1 MASIYPTSRIYL
13 LHGVPLDNTYDHTI
27 YFSTIGEQAT
37 YFMSHQK
44 YDLQNYTYQRVRR
57 GYIRVNIG
65 VENLFDVNY
74 LMFNNVNFGN
84 KWFYAFVTSVEYIN
98 NDCTEINYEL
108 DVLQTW
114 HFDYKLDHCFI
125 ERQHTTTDAI
135 GGNIL
140 PEPVE
145 CGEYVTNPTVGNDHS
160 AYTSIFADLSNL
172 LVILGVV
179 SLEEDEEVTTDNVN
193 GKFYDGVY
201 GGLTLYW
208 FKTTAAG
215 RAALNEKLSDYVQ
228 APESIAALYVI
239 PIYLLGE
246 ALASEDAS
254 GEVSSGNRGTEMT
267 ALFGS
272 INANTQLDG
281 YTPENKKLLTY
292 PYNFYHVD
300 NGNGSSLA
308 LRYEFF
314 NNLTVGL
321 QLNGT
326 ITQPCQITVRPNNYK
341 KATGTL
347 NTEILTLDG
356 YPLCSWNMDAYAA
369 YTAQTGIP
377 KAIGYGLGIGTA
389 IFGALTGNAVMAGAG
404 VTSLVHQVAGNLTER
419 YQSSIKADI
428 SGGNFGGSNVNVSAG
443 KQQFFAGRFSIT
455 ADYAKVID
463 DFFSRFGYAIRAL
476 AVPIRNARPRW
487 TYVKTMGCTVSVYT
501 GGQTISGGV
510 PADDLKKI
518 ISIYD
523 SGITWWRYRQDMDLG
538 NYSLDNKPV

>member
-1 MASIYPTSRIYL
+1 MSSIHPTSHIYL

-27 YFSTIGEQAT
+27 YFSTLTEQT
-37 YFMSHQK
+37 NYFIARQK

-65 VENLFDVNY
+65 VENLYDVNY

-84 KWFYAFVTSVEYIN
+84 KWFYAFITSVEYVN

-135 GGNIL
+135 GDNIL

-160 AYTSIFADLSNL
+160 GYTSIFADLSNL

-246 ALASEDAS
+246 ALASEAAS

-281 YTPENKKLLTY
+281 YTPNNKKLLTY

-314 NNLTVGL
+314 NNLTVSL

-341 KATGTL
+341 HASGTL

-389 IFGALTGNAVMAGAG
+389 LFGVLTGNAVMAGAG
-404 VTSLVHQVAGNLTER
+404 VTSLVHQAASNLTER

-476 AVPIRNARPRW
+476 AVPLRNARPRW
-487 TYVKTMGCTVSVYT
+487 TYIKTIGCTVSVYA

-518 ISIYD
+518 VSIYD
-523 SGITWWRYRQDMDLG
+523 AGITWWRYRQDMDLG
-538 NYSLDNKPV
+538 NYSLDNSPA

>member
-27 YFSTIGEQAT
+27 YFSTIGEQT
-37 YFMSHQK
+37 SYFIGHQK

-84 KWFYAFVTSVEYIN
+84 KWFYAFVTSIEYVN

-125 ERQHTTTDAI
+125 ERQHTTTDGI
-135 GGNIL
+135 GDNIL

-246 ALASEDAS
+246 ALASEAAS

-281 YTPENKKLLTY
+281 YTPDNKKLLTY

-300 NGNGSSLA
+300 NGNGSNLA

-341 KATGTL
+341 NASGTL

-404 VTSLVHQVAGNLTER
+404 VTSLVHQVAGNLTEK
-419 YQSSIKADI
+419 YQASIKADL

-463 DFFSRFGYAIRAL
+463 NFFSRFGYAIRAL

-487 TYVKTMGCTVSVYT
+487 TYVKTVGCTVSVYT

-523 SGITWWRYRQDMDLG
+523 AGITWWRYRQDMDLG
-538 NYSLDNKPV
+538 NYSLDNSPV

>member
-1 MASIYPTSRIYL
+1 MIIL
-13 LHGVPLDNTYDHTI
+13 
-27 YFSTIGEQAT
+27 YFLYNLRQ
-37 YFMSHQK
+37 FP
-44 YDLQNYTYQRVRR
+44 RR
-57 GYIRVNIG
+57 
-65 VENLFDVNY
+65 NY
-74 LMFNNVNFGN
+74 LNNTPDF
-84 KWFYAFVTSVEYIN
+84 
-98 NDCTEINYEL
+98 
-108 DVLQTW
+108 
-114 HFDYKLDHCFI
+114 
-125 ERQHTTTDAI
+125 
-135 GGNIL
+135 
-140 PEPVE
+140 P
-145 CGEYVTNPTVGNDHS
+145 
-160 AYTSIFADLSNL
+160 
-172 LVILGVV
+172 
-179 SLEEDEEVTTDNVN
+179 NVN

-215 RAALNEKLSDYVQ
+215 RTALNEKLSDYVQ

-246 ALASEDAS
+246 ALASDEAS

-272 INANTQLDG
+272 MNANTKIDG
-281 YTPENKKLLTY
+281 YTPDNKKLLTY

-341 KATGTL
+341 HANGTL

-389 IFGALTGNAVMAGAG
+389 LFGVLTGNAVMAGAG
-404 VTSLVHQVAGNLTER
+404 VTSLVHQAASNLTER

-463 DFFSRFGYAIRAL
+463 DFFTRFGYAIRAL

-487 TYVKTMGCTVSVYT
+487 TYLKTIGCTVSVYA

-518 ISIYD
+518 VSIYD
-523 SGITWWRYRQDMDLG
+523 AGITWWRYRQDMDLG
-538 NYSLDNKPV
+538 NYSLDNSPV